1 MPLDNHNMEKT
12 MANRV
17 SFAGF
22 LALSLVSA
30 ASLAQ
35 ETQVVKIGFSSPL
48 SGPQA
53 SAGKDNQGGFQM
65 AIERLNSQGIT
76 VGGKKLKFEPMIED
90 DQADPRTG
98 VTVAQKLVDAGV
110 KAIVGPYNSGVTIPA
125 SKVYNDAGI
134 VMATVSSN
142 PKVTEQG
149 FAYIYR
155 VAASDIQLGGKMA
168 LYAAKELKL
177 KRIAIVDD
185 RTAYGQGLGNEFE
198 KVAKANGVQIVG
210 REFTND
216 KASDFMAILTSI
228 KAKKPDAIFYGGYAP
243 QGGPLTRQMK
253 QIGLNAMVLGGDG
266 ICSAEMGRL
275 GGDAVGQQVYCTQ
288 GGAILDKM
296 EAGAKFAAEYKQ
308 KFNRPPEV
316 YAASFYDGMMVIA
329 QAMKA
334 ANSVEPKQ
342 YAPALAKIKYKG
354 VAASYE
360 FDDKHDL
367 KQSPVT
373 VFQFK
378 GGEPV
383 ALTSY

>member
-1 MPLDNHNMEKT
+1 
-12 MANRV
+12 MANRIGIT
-17 SFAGF
+17 SI
-22 LALSLVSA
+22 LALSILPA
-30 ASLAQ
+30 ASFAQ
-35 ETQVVKIGFSSPL
+35 EAQVVKIGFSSPL

-53 SAGKDNQGGFQM
+53 AAGKDNQGGFQM
-65 AIERLNSQGIT
+65 AIDRLNSQGIT
-76 VGGKKLKFEPMIED
+76 VAGKKIKFDPLMED
-90 DQADPRTG
+90 DQADPRAG

-125 SKVYNDAGI
+125 SRIYNDAAI
-134 VMATVSSN
+134 VMATVASN

-149 FAYIYR
+149 FPYVFR
-155 VAASDIQLGGKMA
+155 VAASDSQLGGKMG
-168 LYAAKELKL
+168 LYAAKELKV
-177 KRIAIVDD
+177 KRVVIVDD

-198 KVAKANGVQIVG
+198 KVAKANGIQIIG

-228 KAKKPDAIFYGGYAP
+228 KAKKPDAVFYGGYAP
-243 QGGPLTRQMK
+243 QGGPMARQMK
-253 QIGLNAMVLGGDG
+253 QIGLNTLLLGGDG
-266 ICSAEMGRL
+266 ICSSEMGRL

-288 GGAILDKM
+288 GGTMLEKA
-296 EAGAKFAAEYKQ
+296 EAGKTFAAEYKQ
-308 KFNRPPEV
+308 KYKRPPEV
-316 YAASFYDGMMVIA
+316 YAASFYDGMMLIA
-329 QAMKA
+329 EAMKA

-354 VAASYE
+354 VAATYD

-383 ALTSY
+383 AITSY

>member
-1 MPLDNHNMEKT
+1 
-12 MANRV
+12 MAKRT
-17 SFAGF
+17 FFTGI
-22 LALSLVSA
+22 LALSLVSS
-30 ASLAQ
+30 ASWAQ
-35 ETQVVKIGFSSPL
+35 EAQVVKIGFSSPL

-53 SAGKDNQGGFQM
+53 AAGKDNQGGFQM
-65 AIERLNSQGIT
+65 AIERLNSQGISI
-76 VGGKKLKFEPMIED
+76 GGKKVRFEPVVED
-90 DQADPRTG
+90 DQADPRAG
-98 VTVAQKLVDAGV
+98 VAVAQKLVDTGV

-134 VMATVSSN
+134 VMATVASN
-142 PKVTEQG
+142 PKITEQG
-149 FAYIYR
+149 FAYVYR
-155 VAASDIQLGGKMA
+155 VAASDSQLGGKMG

-177 KRIAIVDD
+177 KRVAIVDD

-198 KVAKANGVQIVG
+198 KVAKANGIQIVG

-243 QGGPLTRQMK
+243 QGGPIARQMK
-253 QIGLNAMVLGGDG
+253 QIGLNALLLGGDG
-266 ICSAEMGRL
+266 ICSPEMGRL
-275 GGDAVGQQVYCTQ
+275 GGEAVGQQVYCTQ
-288 GGAILDKM
+288 GGAILDKA
-296 EAGAKFAAEYKQ
+296 EAGAAFAAEYKQ
-308 KFNRPPEV
+308 KYNRPPEV
-316 YAASFYDGMMVIA
+316 YAASFYDGMMLIA

-342 YAPALAKIKYKG
+342 YAPALTKIKYKG
-354 VAASYE
+354 VAGAYE

-383 ALTSY
+383 AIASY

>member
-1 MPLDNHNMEKT
+1 
-12 MANRV
+12 MAKGTC
-17 SFAGF
+17 FTGIF
-22 LALSLVSA
+22 ALSLVSA
-30 ASLAQ
+30 ASWAQ
-35 ETQVVKIGFSSPL
+35 EAQVVKIGFSSPL

-53 SAGKDNQGGFQM
+53 AAGKDNQGGLQM
-65 AIERLNSQGIT
+65 AIERLNSQGLSI
-76 VGGKKLKFEPMIED
+76 GGKKVKFESVVED
-90 DQADPRTG
+90 DQADPRAG
-98 VTVAQKLVDAGV
+98 VTVAQKLVDSGV

-134 VMATVSSN
+134 VMATVASN

-149 FAYIYR
+149 FAYVYR
-155 VAASDIQLGGKMA
+155 VAASDSQLGGKMG
-168 LYAAKELKL
+168 LYAAKELKV
-177 KRIAIVDD
+177 KRVAIVDD

-198 KVAKANGVQIVG
+198 KVAKASGIEIVG

-243 QGGPLTRQMK
+243 QGGPLARQMK
-253 QIGLNAMVLGGDG
+253 QIGLNALLLGGDG
-266 ICSAEMGRL
+266 ICSPEMGRL
-275 GGDAVGQQVYCTQ
+275 GGEAVGQQVYCTQ
-288 GGAILDKM
+288 GGAILDKA
-296 EAGAKFAAEYKQ
+296 EAGAAFAAEYKQ
-308 KFNRPPEV
+308 KYNRPPEV
-316 YAASFYDGMMVIA
+316 YAASFYDGMMLIA

-342 YAPALAKIKYKG
+342 YAPALAKIKHKG
-354 VAASYE
+354 VAAAYE

-383 ALTSY
+383 AIANY